1 MEDELEELASH
12 LSQRVQIGL
21 DQSKTVLN
29 QVSKT
34 ILRKADP
41 EKASKLL
48 SKLPT
53 GITNLFSS
61 EEKSKFTTTKEEINN
76 EQVIENIDKESGIH
90 NKAKSQKATQEA
102 VKLLEEKADE
112 PGLMD
117 NITGRLKN
125 VDLNPF
131 NNP

>member
-1 MEDELEELASH
+1 MEDELEELASK

-21 DQSKTVLN
+21 DQAKTVLS

-41 EKASKLL
+41 DKASKLL
-48 SKLPT
+48 SKLPP

-61 EEKSKFTTTKEEINN
+61 EEKNKFTGTKEEVSN

-90 NKAKSQKATQEA
+90 NRAKSQKATQEA
-102 VKLLEEKADE
+102 VKLLEEKTDE
-112 PGLMD
+112 PGLID
-117 NITGRLKN
+117 NIMDKFKN

-131 NNP
+131 D